1 MGDVGP
7 DGVWGVPELDVGVP
21 SGVRGAP
28 MRLGGGGSPL
38 EMWGAPRGM
47 PPPDPMFL
55 CQGGHRLSPLEMWGA
70 PTWNPT
76 FPPPLPPTT
85 QAPLLSRELGKHLL
99 EVEDLL
105 QKHALL
111 EADIAAQSERVRALN
126 SAALR
131 FTELE
136 GNGGHHRGGG
146 SPGLGGHWGWGVS
159 R

>member
-1 MGDVGP
+1 M
-7 DGVWGVPELDVGVP
+7 
-21 SGVRGAP
+21 
-28 MRLGGGGSPL
+28 
-38 EMWGAPRGM
+38 EMWGAP
-47 PPPDPMFL
+47 PWD
-55 CQGGHRLSPLEMWGA
+55 
-70 PTWNPT
+70 PT

-146 SPGLGGHWGWGVS
+146 VTRAGGHQGWGVTRAGGSPGLGRHQGWGVTRAGGHQGWGVTGAGGSPGLGGHRGWGVS

>member
-1 MGDVGP
+1 M
-7 DGVWGVPELDVGVP
+7 
-21 SGVRGAP
+21 
-28 MRLGGGGSPL
+28 

-136 GNGGHHRGGG
+136 GNGGHQRGWGVTRAGG
-146 SPGLGGHWGWGVS
+146 SPGLGGHWGWGVTERWGS
-159 R
+159 HWGAGCP